1 MVREFSLA
9 TAARLLGPL
18 ILLVPVCMALPG
30 PHVEWGLTAAGMAM
44 LAIGVRLARH
54 RQMAADTVVRF
65 SAQGVEME
73 DPYGSRVRLAWRH
86 IECVDVVESRVP
98 SPRTI
103 AEADRIYVRTGTRK
117 CIGVVGWGEYEVS
130 PSAPGWLLGHLDRMP
145 VDPAT
150 GLQKLSI
157 PLGAVDPL
165 WEQGP
170 MGDRVRHHRPDLL
183 ADDQPWVGSELS
195 CRRRAACG

>member
-9 TAARLLGPL
+9 TAARLFSPL
-18 ILLVPVCMALPG
+18 ILLAPVCLMLPG
-30 PHVEWGLTAAGMAM
+30 SHVAWGLAAAGMAIP
-44 LAIGVRLARH
+44 AIGVRLARH

-73 DPYGSRVRLAWRH
+73 DAYGSRLRLAWRH
-86 IECVDVVESRVP
+86 IERVDVVESRVP

-117 CIGVVGWGEYEVS
+117 CIGVVGWGEYEIS
-130 PSAPGWLLGHLDRMP
+130 PSAPGWLLCHLERMP
-145 VDPAT
+145 VDPVT

-157 PLGAVDPL
+157 PLGVVDPL
-165 WEQGP
+165 WEHGP

-183 ADDQPWVGSELS
+183 AGDQLRVSVGGGSRL
-195 CRRRAACG
+195 